1 MNYTVYTS
9 ALSAQPFNLAE
20 QTCNLS
26 PFTVDAVSP
35 QDAALKVA
43 TRLASR
49 TIIPHGEPITL
60 AAIPTLDHNI
70 ADYTRVVVTPLGR
83 TWGSI
88 EERREQREVAALVN
102 EWTKVAV

>member
-1 MNYTVYTS
+1 MNYTVLTP
-9 ALSAQPFNLAE
+9 ALFGHELAV
-20 QTCNLS
+20 N
-26 PFTVDAVSP
+26 AVSP

-49 TIIPHGEPITL
+49 SIIPHGKPHTF
-60 AAIPTLDHNI
+60 AVI
-70 ADYTRVVVTPLGR
+70 ATQDCGRATTIGDYTRVVVTPLGR

-88 EERREQREVAALVN
+88 EERREQRELTAIVN